1 MVIKSTVKSKKLQR
15 KKYLYN
21 FLSSSRISSLIIPN
35 GPSQE
40 SNWFDDDVN
49 ELLPVTVKR
58 SHTDT
63 SLAQGPGEQ

>member
-1 MVIKSTVKSKKLQR
+1 MFIKSTVKSKKLQR
-15 KKYLYN
+15 KKYLCN
-21 FLSSSRISSLIIPN
+21 FLSSYRISSLVIPN

-49 ELLPVTVKR
+49 ELLPIIIKR

-63 SLAQGPGEQ
+63 SLAQGSGEQ